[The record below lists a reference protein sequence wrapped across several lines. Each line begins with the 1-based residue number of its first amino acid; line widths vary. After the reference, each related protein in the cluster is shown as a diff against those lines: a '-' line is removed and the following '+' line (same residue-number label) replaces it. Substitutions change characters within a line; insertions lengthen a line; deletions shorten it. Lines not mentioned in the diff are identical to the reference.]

1 MLTNWDL
8 DDIKNITNLSENK
21 SMYTVNKKSL
31 TEMSYEVA

>member
-1 MLTNWDL
+1 MLTNWEL

-21 SMYTVNKKSL
+21 SMYTVNKKPL

>member
-8 DDIKNITNLSENK
+8 DDIKNITNLSEK